1 MRPLFDDAG
10 VDVMTF
16 LGEVGLLVK
25 VLLASGN
32 GRDGRAEMLGKQ
44 VVALVAAGAAITA
57 PVP

>member
-1 MRPLFDDAG
+1 
-10 VDVMTF
+10 MTF

-25 VLLASGN
+25 VLLAQEI
-32 GRDGRAEMLGKQ
+32 RDGRAEMLGKQ